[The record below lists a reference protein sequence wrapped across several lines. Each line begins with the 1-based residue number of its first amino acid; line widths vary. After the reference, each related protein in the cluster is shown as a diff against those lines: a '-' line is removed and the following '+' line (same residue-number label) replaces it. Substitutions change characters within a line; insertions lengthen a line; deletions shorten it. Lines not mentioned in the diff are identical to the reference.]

1 MQFYFIRHGQSE
13 NNALWRRST
22 DYAKVRNEDPGLT
35 EVGRQQAEF
44 LAQFLQDTTAAIHD
58 RDHQNIAGFG
68 ITHLYS
74 SLMLRAVA
82 TGTIIAKTLDLPLV
96 AWEDLHERGGIYLE
110 DEQTGEYIGQP
121 GKNRAYFETHY
132 PDFVLPDSLGEAGW
146 WNRPFEE
153 PEQRLTRV
161 KRFWRDLLERHGRT
175 DDRVAVISHGGFHH
189 DLLTTILNLPE
200 TEGHWFALNNAAM
213 TRLDFNDD
221 RIGLIYLNRMDFLP
235 KELIT

>member
-13 NNALWRRST
+13 NNALWRHST
-22 DYAKVRNEDPGLT
+22 DYVKVRNEDPGLT

-189 DLLTTILNLPE
+189 DLLTAILNLPE

-213 TRLDFNDD
+213 TRLDFNND
-221 RIGLIYLNRMDFLP
+221 RIGLIYLNRVDFLP

>member
-22 DYAKVRNEDPGLT
+22 DYVKVRNEDPGLT

-44 LAQFLQDTTAAIHD
+44 LAQFLQDTARAIHD
-58 RDHQNIAGFG
+58 RDPQNVAGFG

-189 DLLTTILNLPE
+189 DLLTAILNLPE

-213 TRLDFNDD
+213 TRLDSNDD
-221 RIGLIYLNRMDFLP
+221 RIGLIYLNRVDFLP

>member
-22 DYAKVRNEDPGLT
+22 DYVKVRNEDPGLT

-44 LAQFLQDTTAAIHD
+44 LAQFLQDTATAIHD

-221 RIGLIYLNRMDFLP
+221 RIGLIYLNRVDFLP
-235 KELIT
+235 KALIT